1 MINLSFSDVLAQ
13 FVKRSAYS
21 AGQLAELS
29 DVPKT
34 TIISWMDGRV
44 NRPRHHSDLLQLARA
59 LNLTSQET
67 AVLLE
72 AAGYAKTAED
82 IRQAPKESVQDSA
95 APFQAIPEL
104 PYFVG
109 REEIIKDIQSQLSTA
124 DAQRIC
130 IIHGMGGIGKTTLV
144 AHLAYRTRYLFP
156 DGVLWGDVGHSE
168 PMAILQAF
176 AQAYGVDV
184 SHYRDLASRSQVVRQ
199 LLADKRILLVLDDV
213 WYSADLRHLL
223 PPSTGAANVL
233 ITTRRNDLLASGAV
247 HRIGL
252 GLFDEDRPDS
262 LALFQQRLGSAF
274 VRREEEALKEIAH
287 SLGHLP
293 LAIAII
299 ANHLAL
305 DPDWSV
311 EYILKVLRQKQGTL
325 ADLAYDDQS
334 VSLSFHVGY
343 DSLPTE
349 MKQFFMKLAVF
360 QDRAF
365 RPETAAFVTQISPD
379 TARRFLRRLYT
390 LSLVQVQGQ
399 PGEHNWRC
407 YHLHPLMREFALEEA
422 QKANVVHTARQQ
434 LARLPDA
441 RVNGRSHNSVTP
453 LK

>member
-1 MINLSFSDVLAQ
+1 
-13 FVKRSAYS
+13 
-21 AGQLAELS
+21 
-29 DVPKT
+29 
-34 TIISWMDGRV
+34 MDGRV

-59 LNLTSQET
+59 LNLTNQET

-72 AAGYAKTAED
+72 AAGYANAAET
-82 IRQAPKESVQDSA
+82 IRQTPKEGVLNSA

-109 REEIIKDIQSQLSTA
+109 REQIIQKIESLLSTS
-124 DAQRIC
+124 DAQPVC
-130 IIHGMGGIGKTTLV
+130 IIHGMGGIGKTTLA

-156 DGVLWGDVGHSE
+156 DGVLWGDVGRSD

-199 LLADKRILLVLDDV
+199 LLADKRALLVLDDV
-213 WYSADLRHLL
+213 WHSADLRHLL
-223 PPSTGAANVL
+223 PPSTGAATVL
-233 ITTRRNDLLASGAV
+233 ITTRRNDLLASADIQ
-247 HRIGL
+247 RIEL
-252 GLFDEDRPDS
+252 ALFDEDRPDS
-262 LALFQQRLGSAF
+262 LALFRHRLGVAF
-274 VRREEEALKEIAH
+274 VNREEATLQEIAH
-287 SLGHLP
+287 ALGHLP

-311 EYILKVLRQKQGTL
+311 DYILNVLRHKQGRL

-343 DSLPTE
+343 DSLPME
-349 MKQFFMKLAVF
+349 MKQFFVKLAVF
-360 QDRAF
+360 QNQAF
-365 RPETAAFVTQISPD
+365 SPETAAFVTQVSPH

-390 LSLVQVQGQ
+390 LLLVQVQGQ
-399 PGEHNWRC
+399 ANDHNWRC

-422 QKANVVHTARQQ
+422 QKANVVHAARQQ
-434 LARLPDA
+434 FARLPGMQ
-441 RVNGRSHNSVTP
+441 VNGRSDNGFTQ
-453 LK
+453 